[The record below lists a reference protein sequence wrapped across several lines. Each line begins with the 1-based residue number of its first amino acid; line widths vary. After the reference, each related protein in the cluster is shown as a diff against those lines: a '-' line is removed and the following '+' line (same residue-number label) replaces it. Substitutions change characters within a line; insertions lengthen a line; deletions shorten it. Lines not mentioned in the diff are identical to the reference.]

1 VALVRVYCGLAST
14 PSAAAHGSA
23 AGALTAAVVDDAGRL
38 LDVCDIS
45 DDPAGYAELGT
56 LLAERSGGTAGIA
69 VAADSDEH
77 QVTLLLA
84 AAGRPLAIA
93 DEESL
98 DDYAE
103 RFGDDDSPDEVEAP
117 PSERRAVGL
126 ARALQAGALAAAALA
141 APRELMAL
149 KPVLAAHA
157 ALATGRQGAAVALRE
172 VLREL
177 YPAALRAYPDPAE
190 PIPLAVLDALPEP
203 GLLGAGT
210 ASRGRDAAVATDLAD
225 AGVADHETITQ
236 AITALR
242 VAIAETPRRT
252 GIGKTL
258 TTAVAQTIRQS
269 VAAVHACDT
278 AVAAL
283 VGLLAE
289 KATPVPAG
297 RSTLPTRPRN
307 GAPPAT
313 PQTATPQTA
322 ALQTATPQTTALQ
335 TATPQTDAPLESGP
349 LGNGRL
355 AGGPLDGGPLDG
367 GPLDGGPLDGTPP
380 NGTAL
385 SGAPLRAI
393 PEAAAEPL
401 RPPAHRRS
409 RSAGQPPANAP
420 VATEPAALSQPPAA
434 LPPRP
439 VPQAP
444 LPQASLPQAPLSH
457 APLPQAPLPPAPAA
471 LPPARRSQ
479 APAALP
485 QAPQPQAPLPQAPL
499 PHAPAADHPAPMSA
513 PPVDPYQSTAPGF
526 PNAPGFGYRPPYPDD
541 SVPSQ
546 RPAPDV
552 PAPGSRSDWPLNTT
566 GSLMPEPPVGP
577 EPLHPT
583 AYPSSTLPSTVLEPL
598 AHNNDHQRGTHQQR
612 DGRVTPPWQ
621 ADDLPSEPPALRLV
635 EPAPLVDRALRDNR
649 SPSEPLRDPLAGI
662 DPLAVIDPFG
672 HTPLPEPPPLSGA
685 AGGNPPP
692 LRLVE
697 SGPGGRPG
705 KDQRDGAAVG
715 EDGDGDLLI
724 FAQARSAW
732 FTGNLEPVEDPEL
745 SWNNPADLGWQAA
758 ERAAQPVLGDETTAG
773 LPRRVPQANLVPGS
787 PLPAPTD
794 DRSLRIVRDPAAMAA
809 HTTGYFRGSRRGE
822 EVRGFAGGGRPGR
835 EEAGGWDF
843 SRDGWEGDQDG
854 DRGHEYRSAARR

>member
-14 PSAAAHGSA
+14 PPSAAAGGST
-23 AGALTAAVVDDAGRL
+23 AGKLTVAVVDDAGRL

-56 LLAERSGGTAGIA
+56 LLAERSGGTAGVA

-117 PSERRAVGL
+117 RSERRAVGL
-126 ARALQAGALAAAALA
+126 ARALQAGALAAATQS

-210 ASRGRDAAVATDLAD
+210 TNRGRDAAVATDLAE
-225 AGVADHETITQ
+225 AGVADLETITQ

-242 VAIAETPRRT
+242 VAIAETPRRA

-258 TTAVAQTIRQS
+258 TTAVAETIRQS

-289 KATPVPAG
+289 KATPVSAG
-297 RSTLPTRPRN
+297 RPALPTRPRTTMPQPAVPQAAPPDSNPLN
-307 GAPPAT
+307 GAPRNG
-313 PQTATPQTA
+313 A
-322 ALQTATPQTTALQ
+322 A
-335 TATPQTDAPLESGP
+335 
-349 LGNGRL
+349 
-355 AGGPLDGGPLDG
+355 
-367 GPLDGGPLDGTPP
+367 P
-380 NGTAL
+380 N
-385 SGAPLRAI
+385 GAPLRAI
-393 PEAAAEPL
+393 REAAAEPP

-409 RSAGQPPANAP
+409 RSASQSQPAANFAPATEPVTAAQPPADR
-420 VATEPAALSQPPAA
+420 PAAA
-434 LPPRP
+434 LPPA
-439 VPQAP
+439 PQPQTRAP
-444 LPQASLPQAPLSH
+444 H
-457 APLPQAPLPPAPAA
+457 APLPPAP
-471 LPPARRSQ
+471 P
-479 APAALP
+479 ALP
-485 QAPQPQAPLPQAPL
+485 QAPAAAYQAPMSAP
-499 PHAPAADHPAPMSA
+499 PAPSRPASAPPAVSPPMSA
-513 PPVDPYQSTAPGF
+513 PPVDPYQPA
-526 PNAPGFGYRPPYPDD
+526 APGFGYPSAYPDGP
-541 SVPSQ
+541 VPSQ

-577 EPLHPT
+577 EPLSAT
-583 AYPSSTLPSTVLEPL
+583 AYPPSTLPPTVLEPPTRSS
-598 AHNNDHQRGTHQQR
+598 DHQRGAHQQR

-649 SPSEPLRDPLAGI
+649 PPGEPLRDPLAGI

-697 SGPGGRPG
+697 SGPAGRPG
-705 KDQRDGAAVG
+705 RDQRDSEPVG
-715 EDGDGDLLI
+715 EEGDGDLLI

-732 FTGNLEPVEDPEL
+732 FTGNLEPAEDTAL

-758 ERAAQPVLGDETTAG
+758 ERATRPVLGDETSAG

-787 PLPAPTD
+787 PLPPPTD
-794 DRSLRIVRDPAAMAA
+794 DERSLRIVRDPAAMAA

-822 EVRGFAGGGRPGR
+822 EVRGFAVGGRPGR

-843 SRDGWEGDQDG
+843 SRDGWDGDQDG
-854 DRGHEYRSAARR
+854 DRGYEYRSAARR